1 MSFSGVVLTALLVL
15 LVCGLI
21 KFKKSRSYGGPTKVD
36 INEVY
41 GTYDVTQQC
50 SDYSTVEDTNDFYGN

>member
-1 MSFSGVVLTALLVL
+1 MVL
-15 LVCGLI
+15 LVGGWI
-21 KFKKSRSYGGPTKVD
+21 KLKKSRSYRGPTKVD

-50 SDYSTVEDTNDFYGN
+50 TEYSTVEDTNDYYGN